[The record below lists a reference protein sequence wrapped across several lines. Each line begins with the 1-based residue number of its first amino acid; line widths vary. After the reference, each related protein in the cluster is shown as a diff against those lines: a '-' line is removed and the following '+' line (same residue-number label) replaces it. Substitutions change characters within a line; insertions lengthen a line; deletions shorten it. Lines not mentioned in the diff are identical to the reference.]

1 MAKRLRQRTFGAV
14 SADESAHES
23 DRSDRPG
30 MRVESVHLPIVMRP
44 RTHGL
49 RLMHLAARCVELV
62 KLSALAALPNQFASC
77 GIKAV
82 TLPRWS
88 AIMSSADSPL
98 SVISFALVWTRR
110 KG

>member
-1 MAKRLRQRTFGAV
+1 
-14 SADESAHES
+14 
-23 DRSDRPG
+23 
-30 MRVESVHLPIVMRP
+30 MRP

-62 KLSALAALPNQFASC
+62 KLSALAALPNQFAGC

-88 AIMSSADSPL
+88 AIMSSADSPPVRDL
-98 SVISFALVWTRR
+98 FSHSFGRVGKDRR
-110 KG
+110 VPNKICNLGI